1 MSARQLSKVLRTKCR
16 FRRGSARR
24 SRGHQCDGERITAQH
39 HEGDQPADGALCVGV
54 GADEFRDVADGR
66 GLGLDPVALGGQGG
80 AFRLGRA
87 MSNRERGA
95 AQVFGPL
102 HLDEHTEA
110 LLFRIALFLRLD
122 ESLPD
127 LLIYRAGLVD
137 FRGPIEARNAAPRQ

>member
-1 MSARQLSKVLRTKCR
+1 MGAASVSICR
-16 FRRGSARR
+16 PFG
-24 SRGHQCDGERITAQH
+24 GHA
-39 HEGDQPADGALCVGV
+39 
-54 GADEFRDVADGR
+54 
-66 GLGLDPVALGGQGG
+66 G

-87 MSNRERGA
+87 MSDRERGA

-137 FRGPIEARNAAPRQ
+137 FRGPIEPRNAAPRQQAGFAQRRLWEEDGDHGAV